1 MHTGRDL
8 WTPDVMKYAE
18 YTMDAEGQGQCPQEH
33 WSPESKFGF
42 CFVYEVWFHVAQV
55 GLKFAT

>member
-1 MHTGRDL
+1 
-8 WTPDVMKYAE
+8 MKYAV

-42 CFVYEVWFHVAQV
+42 GVVYEVELHVAQV
-55 GLKFAT
+55 GLKFAV